1 MNKQEKIF
9 FPIITTLKSDEI
21 CRLYNCIIVQ
31 VIVYPPHH
39 THTYFNTFNAYT
51 ITCTRIGSSMYSDYI
66 KILIHYTT
74 IDDLKQ
80 TISLELALHV

>member
-1 MNKQEKIF
+1 
-9 FPIITTLKSDEI
+9 
-21 CRLYNCIIVQ
+21 
-31 VIVYPPHH
+31 
-39 THTYFNTFNAYT
+39 
-51 ITCTRIGSSMYSDYI
+51 MYSDYI